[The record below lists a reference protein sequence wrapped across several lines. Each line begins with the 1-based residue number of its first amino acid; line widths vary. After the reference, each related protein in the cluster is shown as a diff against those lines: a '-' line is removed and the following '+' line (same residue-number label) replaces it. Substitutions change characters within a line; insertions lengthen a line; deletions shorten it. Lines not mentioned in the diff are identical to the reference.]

1 MNIVEKVMKTV
12 WGISMVSVTVWLG
25 YSLFLPAILSL
36 PSLSDIGLFA
46 SVLIAGV
53 VFTLFLLIWLF
64 FGYATSVVAS
74 GAGFILGW
82 IAEGVVTLFNYYKT
96 RA

>member
-1 MNIVEKVMKTV
+1 MNIVGNVMKTV
-12 WGISMVSVTVWLG
+12 WGISMVAVTVWLG
-25 YSLFLPAILSL
+25 HTLFLPAILSL
-36 PSLSDIGLFA
+36 PSFSEIGLFA
-46 SVLIAGV
+46 SVLMAGV

-74 GAGFILGW
+74 GVGFILGW
-82 IAEGVVTLFNYYKT
+82 IAEGIATLFHYYKT